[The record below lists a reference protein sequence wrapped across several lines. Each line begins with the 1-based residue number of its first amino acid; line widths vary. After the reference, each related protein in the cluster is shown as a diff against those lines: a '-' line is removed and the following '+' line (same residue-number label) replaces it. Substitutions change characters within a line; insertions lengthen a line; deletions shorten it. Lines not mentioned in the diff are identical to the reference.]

1 MTLQEPQPCRAML
14 VSLGGSPEPILFTL
28 NQQRPAYVVFFVSPE
43 SEAELQIVITI
54 LRAEF
59 RLPHRQ

>member
-14 VSLGGSPEPILFTL
+14 VSLGGSPEPILLTL

-43 SEAELQIVITI
+43 SG
-54 LRAEF
+54 
-59 RLPHRQ
+59 